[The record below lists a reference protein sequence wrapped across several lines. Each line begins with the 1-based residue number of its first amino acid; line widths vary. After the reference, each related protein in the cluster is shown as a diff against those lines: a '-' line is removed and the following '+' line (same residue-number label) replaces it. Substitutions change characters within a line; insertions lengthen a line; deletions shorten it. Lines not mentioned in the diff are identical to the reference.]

1 MIILIIFTLFIPY
14 ISLKDLNNSFLN
26 NVDLILVNNYYLTYS
41 DQEKDFSFDNFIL
54 ITNNDLKV
62 LKEEFSLKKIIVD
75 YSKEE
80 KLFVRLE
87 YVFYYRT
94 YKINKEIELI

>member
-14 ISLKDLNNSFLN
+14 IFLKDLNNSFLN

-62 LKEEFSLKKIIVD
+62 LKEEFSLRKIIVD

>member
-80 KLFVRLE
+80 KLFIRLE

>member
-62 LKEEFSLKKIIVD
+62 LKEEFSLRKIIVD